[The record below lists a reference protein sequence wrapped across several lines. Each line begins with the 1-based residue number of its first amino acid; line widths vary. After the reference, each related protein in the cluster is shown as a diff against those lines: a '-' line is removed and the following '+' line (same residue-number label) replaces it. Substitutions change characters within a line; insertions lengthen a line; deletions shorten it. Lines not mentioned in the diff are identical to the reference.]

1 MDAATLDEGTR
12 STDGIAA
19 HARVSAV
26 RQGYI
31 QDEFVSYFVP
41 RARSLPTHVPLI
53 NIGTH
58 VRTTS
63 IDRLVQDF
71 LKAGSE
77 DGEPVKKQIVSLG
90 AGSDTRFWRLSV
102 SSDYRSYRSPIDT
115 SFAEWSFERTYSFLR
130 GA

>member
-12 STDGIAA
+12 STDGFAA

-41 RARSLPTHVPLI
+41 RAKNLPTHAPLI

-63 IDRLVQDF
+63 IDWLVEDF
-71 LKAGSE
+71 LRAGSE
-77 DGEPVKKQIVSLG
+77 GETPVKKQIVSLG

-102 SSDYRSYRSPIDT
+102 SSYYLRYRQPTDT
-115 SFAEWSFERTYSFLR
+115 SFAEWSFERPYSNLC

>member
-1 MDAATLDEGTR
+1 MASAEALDEGTR
-12 STDGIAA
+12 STDGFAA

-31 QDEFVSYFVP
+31 QDPFVSYFVP
-41 RARSLPTHVPLI
+41 RARALPTHTPLI
-53 NIGTH
+53 NIGTY

-63 IDRLVQDF
+63 IDRLVEDF

-77 DGEPVKKQIVSLG
+77 NLADGEDGQGKKKQIVSLG

-102 SSDYRSYRSPIDT
+102 SGISPLVPL
-115 SFAEWSFERTYSFLR
+115 ERLQP
-130 GA
+130 

>member
-12 STDGIAA
+12 STDGFAA

-41 RARSLPTHVPLI
+41 RAKNLPTHVPLI

-63 IDRLVQDF
+63 IDTLVQDF

-77 DGEPVKKQIVSLG
+77 DGRPVKKQIVSLG

-102 SSDYRSYRSPIDT
+102 SSDYPSYRSH
-115 SFAEWSFERTYSFLR
+115 
-130 GA
+130 